1 MVLKSV
7 ALNCNVY
14 RYLRDL
20 RTEVIDGGVFSDSLL
35 GLTLVKMISFSW
47 VRMSTKNHHVFWCVR
62 DSIAYN
68 ILSSYSLNHLS
79 FLDEC

>member
-35 GLTLVKMISFSW
+35 GLT
-47 VRMSTKNHHVFWCVR
+47 
-62 DSIAYN
+62 
-68 ILSSYSLNHLS
+68 
-79 FLDEC
+79 